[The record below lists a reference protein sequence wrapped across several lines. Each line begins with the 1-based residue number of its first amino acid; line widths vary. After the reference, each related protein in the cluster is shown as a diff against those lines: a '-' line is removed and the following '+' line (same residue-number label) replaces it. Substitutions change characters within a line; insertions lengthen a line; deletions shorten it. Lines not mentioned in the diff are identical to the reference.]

1 MHLCNFGYGS
11 SCNVVWN
18 GGDVCMMV
26 LRESIIMKIHYG
38 TAIGALFL
46 TVVHILMRLT
56 QDFHESLQYE
66 NVIANYENIGYA
78 VLLELLLILI
88 SVHGFNGLRVILLE
102 MKQGPTYE
110 KAVTIG
116 CLVGMAALIAYGSR
130 TIIMTSMG
138 MV

>member
-1 MHLCNFGYGS
+1 M
-11 SCNVVWN
+11 VWN

-46 TVVHILMRLT
+46 TVIHIMMRMT
-56 QDFHESLQYE
+56 QDFHESLEYE
-66 NVIANYENIGYA
+66 NVIANYESVGNAI
-78 VLLELLLILI
+78 LLELLLILI

-102 MKQGPTYE
+102 MNQGPTYE
-110 KAVTIG
+110 KLVTIG
-116 CLVGMAALIAYGSR
+116 CLGGMAALIAYGSR
-130 TIIMTSMG
+130 TIIMTNMG